1 MSVCFN
7 ILICSHG
14 LCQIWN
20 SPDID
25 IVRLIDHM
33 IDLSFITMFVY
44 HYYWNRPG
52 LCCSLMRNESIHSLA
67 INSIYFWYYVHRYK
81 ILTFCFTS
89 LNVQMRY
96 IKQLFYSLKKTT
108 GIFTQIRWTW
118 FHDFIVNS
126 NDMME
131 LRKACH

>member
-14 LCQIWN
+14 LCKIWN
-20 SPDID
+20 SPDIGL
-25 IVRLIDHM
+25 VRLIDHM
-33 IDLSFITMFVY
+33 IDLSLITMFVY

-52 LCCSLMRNESIHSLA
+52 LCCLLMRNESIHCLA
-67 INSIYFWYYVHRYK
+67 INSIYFWYYVHWYE

-96 IKQLFYSLKKTT
+96 LKQLFYSLKKRRVILPKLD
-108 GIFTQIRWTW
+108 G
-118 FHDFIVNS
+118 HDFMIS
-126 NDMME
+126 
-131 LRKACH
+131 LLFLSIWWS